1 MTTAKTIDDLPLW
14 TGDTSEAHTLLRVG
28 GVTYRAPVPALATGA
43 ATLGGYPVAITA
55 PGNGDVLSFGS
66 GNWVNEKR
74 ETLVDGG
81 NF

>member
-14 TGDTSEAHTLLRVG
+14 TGDTSTAHTLVRVG
-28 GVTYRAPVPALATGA
+28 GVTYRATVPSLGTGA
-43 ATLGGYPVAITA
+43 ATLGGYPVNVA
-55 PGNGDVLSFGS
+55 GVSDGDVLSFGA